1 MDPSGNLCLVRNS
14 FDNLSVNPEK
24 DKEVKLHTFSE
35 QLIGSPRS
43 RKMKASD
50 SFNSQIQNSKNLK
63 NISLPYISRKPV
75 EIKSE
80 VFSDIA
86 IVLANVDAVYNYS
99 KSNTSYISPQDTK
112 EFSYSV
118 LFQNSSSYDKPNLES
133 WKYVEYLQYRL
144 PIAKGF
150 ILDSY
155 FEKYPDHINMNNL
168 DFSSDILYP
177 LRMVPTGMDLVI
189 YVNSSKEN
197 KEQKEG
203 SWFWKNALKILS
215 LGGTL
220 LYRIRDNDM
229 NIRELYNL
237 AICFDKFSLLK
248 PLSDDQNYSF
258 IIAEDYRGPW
268 DSTMSFDSQSSLS
281 PSLQFTTFMMKYVDL
296 VLHSSSFSKNV
307 PIYDEYKCKAL
318 WNIF

>member
-1 MDPSGNLCLVRNS
+1 MDPSGNLCLVKNS

-24 DKEVKLHTFSE
+24 DKGVKLHTFSE
-35 QLIGSPRS
+35 QLVGSPRS
-43 RKMKASD
+43 RKIEAFS
-50 SFNSQIQNSKNLK
+50 SSIQNSKNIK
-63 NISLPYISRKPV
+63 NISVPHISKKLV

-80 VFSDIA
+80 VFSDVA
-86 IVLANVDAVYNYS
+86 IVLANVDAVYNYT

-112 EFSYSV
+112 EFSYGL
-118 LFQNSSSYDKPNLES
+118 LFDEKKEES

-144 PIAKGF
+144 PIARGYILNKFCSDCSKG
-150 ILDSY
+150 
-155 FEKYPDHINMNNL
+155 YPDHINTNNL
-168 DFSSDILYP
+168 DFSSDLLYP

-189 YVNSSKEN
+189 YVNSSKE
-197 KEQKEG
+197 KEQKGEG

-220 LYRIRDNDM
+220 LYRMRDNEM

-237 AICFDKFSLLK
+237 AMCFDKFSLLK

-268 DSTMSFDSQSSLS
+268 DSTMSFDSQLSLS
-281 PSLQFTTFMMKYVDL
+281 PSLQFITFMMKYVDL
-296 VLHSSSFSKNV
+296 VLHSSQTSSSA